1 MMTTATRWNRGIA
14 TLIILAIGGK
24 ASGIDSA
31 RDMKLISVTTGVEDT
46 NGCGGPGPSA
56 STGSFVVLDGTDTD
70 AGCGDDTILHNF
82 INGRGKSI
90 NKLALEDEGGK
101 ATPTLAS
108 SNDKTGEVA
117 MLGYWEWKSPPIG
130 TVWVSTAGADRYRT
144 LVFSDENGKPLAV
157 ANLNDG
163 TFAMIHEGRR
173 DVTIYKANYERGR
186 IDKWYRVKLDD
197 DDLPTQMKTLK
208 GLVYDPYDSALYV
221 GGNVKGGNRGLARI
235 NVLSD
240 RARVAWV
247 KSIDAQTGTAR
258 LHLRRS
264 AFDKPAFEVLLLSRS
279 FYARIRTE
287 DGSQPYLYATS
298 KAYLP
303 FLPKGK
309 SPKAAYDPTRDIVWT
324 VSETRL
330 RMHSADTGKSA
341 GGYLTLPYAGEDDL
355 EFYYDPPSDWDVSVK
370 DDNPGTDLSQHPPN
384 CGDTEYP
391 NHPDIPDGK
400 FADVDETQCSS
411 ASGSCPYEAP
421 PYGASCTNAEICCA
435 SGGCCILDPSSYFE
449 NWGRFP
455 YRGPG
460 VGSRAV
466 HVTADGKVNVVVQF
480 SGYVDDEENYYRLS
494 LASFDD
500 TAADDSPEECTEKA
514 SKSDCRAMVTPKG
527 CYWSK
532 TKGCI
537 NAKKVS
543 AHLSVTTNM

>member
-1 MMTTATRWNRGIA
+1 MSA
-14 TLIILAIGGK
+14 LIITLAIAGTV
-24 ASGIDSA
+24 SGIESA

-56 STGSFVVLDGTDTD
+56 STGSFVVLGGTDTD

-108 SNDKTGEVA
+108 ANDKTGEVA
-117 MLGYWEWKSPPIG
+117 MVGYWEWKVPPIG
-130 TVWVSTAGADRYRT
+130 TVWVSTAGANKFRT
-144 LVFSDENGKPLAV
+144 LVFSDEVGGKPLAV

-163 TFAMIHEGRR
+163 TFAMVHEGRR
-173 DVTIYKANYERGR
+173 DVTVYRANYERGR

-208 GLVYDPYDSALYV
+208 SLVYDPYDSALYV
-221 GGNVKGGNRGLARI
+221 GGNVKGGDRGLARI

-240 RARVAWV
+240 RSRVAWV

-264 AFDKPAFEVLLLSRS
+264 ALDKPAHEVLLLSRS

-303 FLPKGK
+303 FLPEGEA
-309 SPKAAYDPTRDIVWT
+309 PVAAYDITRDVIWT
-324 VSETRL
+324 ASETRL

-391 NHPDIPDGK
+391 NHPDIPDGT
-400 FADVDETQCSS
+400 FADVDETKCNI
-411 ASGSCPYEAP
+411 SGSCPYETS
-421 PYGASCTNAEICCA
+421 PYGDLCNNSEICCA
-435 SGGCCILDPSSYFE
+435 NGGCCILDSSSYYE

-455 YRGPG
+455 YGGPG

-466 HVTADGKVNVVVQF
+466 HVGADGKVNVVVQF
-480 SGYVDDEENYYRLS
+480 SGYVDDEEDYYRLS

-500 TAADDSPEECTEKA
+500 TVTDDSPKECTEQT
-514 SKSDCRAMVTPKG
+514 SKSDCRDMITATG

-543 AHLSVTTNM
+543 SYMCESGNMWQGSTGTS